1 MESRIITSAQFDG
14 YSPRKDKSIT
24 LRFITGEKT
33 PAQIAEIHALLDT
46 YGYLYFKAEETLTE
60 TEIAELDDLDTD
72 LYENPKTQAQ
82 RIRGVLYRNWEQDN
96 LGHIEF
102 KAYYKYQTEKIIQ
115 HYKDELD

>member
-1 MESRIITSAQFDG
+1 MKILTSAQFDN
-14 YSPRKDKSIT
+14 YSNRKDKSVT

-33 PAQIAEIHALLDT
+33 PEQIAEMHTMLNE
-46 YGYLYFKAEETLTE
+46 YGYLYFKAEETLTD

-82 RIRGVLYRNWEQDN
+82 RIRGVLYRNWQQDD
-96 LGHIEF
+96 LGHKEF

-115 HYKDELD
+115 HYKDKLDN